1 MIRLYV
7 DLDAALA
14 QTLHIKENIFRI
26 FEKRPARLLAVKYIP
41 MADSQLLILDKA
53 QIQQKINRIAY
64 QILEDNLQEKEI
76 VLAGIWDRGYKL
88 ALRLQRVLQE
98 ISELKVT
105 LLRVDLERQSS
116 KLISSTDLDDSKW
129 KNKVIILV
137 DDVLNSGKTLAYGLG
152 VFLNTPHKKIRTV
165 VLVDRSHKIFP
176 IATDFVGLQMAT
188 VLKEHVEVIM
198 DVPGREDCVY
208 LS

>member
-1 MIRLYV
+1 MPQNQV
-7 DLDAALA
+7 
-14 QTLHIKENIFRI
+14 
-26 FEKRPARLLAVKYIP
+26 
-41 MADSQLLILDKA
+41 LILDKK

-64 QILEDNLQEKEI
+64 QILEDNLDEKEI
-76 VLAGIWDRGYKL
+76 ILAGIWDRGYKL
-88 ALRLQRVLQE
+88 AVRLQQTLNE
-98 ISELKVT
+98 ISEFKTT
-105 LLRVDLERQSS
+105 LLRIDLEKQSS
-116 KLISSTDLDDSKW
+116 KLVAKTDLPESNW

-176 IATDFVGLQMAT
+176 IATDFVGLELAT
-188 VLKEHVEVIM
+188 ILKEHVDVIM
-198 DVPGREDCVY
+198 DVEGEEDRVY

>member
-1 MIRLYV
+1 
-7 DLDAALA
+7 
-14 QTLHIKENIFRI
+14 
-26 FEKRPARLLAVKYIP
+26 

-98 ISELKVT
+98 ISALKVT

>member
-1 MIRLYV
+1 
-7 DLDAALA
+7 
-14 QTLHIKENIFRI
+14 
-26 FEKRPARLLAVKYIP
+26 
-41 MADSQLLILDKA
+41 MADSQLLILDKT

-64 QILEDNLQEKEI
+64 QLLEDNLDEEEI

-88 ALRLQRVLQE
+88 AIRLKAVLEE
-98 ISELKVT
+98 ISTLQVT

-116 KLISSTDLDDSKW
+116 SLVSKVDLDEERW
-129 KNKVIILV
+129 RNKVIILV
-137 DDVLNSGKTLAYGLG
+137 DDVLNSGKTLAYGVG

-176 IATDFVGLQMAT
+176 VATDFVGLQMAT
-188 VLKEHVEVIM
+188 VLKEHVDVVM
-198 DVPGREDCVY
+198 DVPGVEDSVY

>member
-1 MIRLYV
+1 
-7 DLDAALA
+7 
-14 QTLHIKENIFRI
+14 
-26 FEKRPARLLAVKYIP
+26 
-41 MADSQLLILDKA
+41 MADSKLVILDKI
-53 QIQQKINRIAY
+53 QIQQKVNRIAY
-64 QILEDNLQEKEI
+64 QILEDNLNEKEI

-88 ALRLQRVLQE
+88 AIRLREVLLK
-98 ISELKVT
+98 ISEFKII
-105 LLRVDLERQSS
+105 LLRIDLEKENS
-116 KLISSTDLDDSKW
+116 KLIANTDLDESKW

-176 IATDFVGLQMAT
+176 IATDFVGLQMST
-188 VLKEHVEVIM
+188 VLKEHV
-198 DVPGREDCVY
+198 DVVLNVEGAEDCVY

>member
-1 MIRLYV
+1 
-7 DLDAALA
+7 
-14 QTLHIKENIFRI
+14 
-26 FEKRPARLLAVKYIP
+26 
-41 MADSQLLILDKA
+41 MADSQLLILDKT

-64 QILEDNLQEKEI
+64 QLLEDNLDEEEI

-88 ALRLQRVLQE
+88 AIRLKSVLE
-98 ISELKVT
+98 DISTLKVT

-116 KLISSTDLDDSKW
+116 SLVSKVDLDEERW
-129 KNKVIILV
+129 RNKVIILV

-176 IATDFVGLQMAT
+176 VATDFVGLQMAT
-188 VLKEHVEVIM
+188 VLKEHVDVVM
-198 DVPGREDCVY
+198 DVPGVEDSVY

>member
-1 MIRLYV
+1 MPDTQV
-7 DLDAALA
+7 
-14 QTLHIKENIFRI
+14 
-26 FEKRPARLLAVKYIP
+26 
-41 MADSQLLILDKA
+41 LILDKK
-53 QIQQKINRIAY
+53 QIDQKINRIAY
-64 QILEDNLQEKEI
+64 QILEDNLNEKEI

-88 ALRLQRVLQE
+88 AIRLQKVLNK
-98 ISELKVT
+98 IAPFKAT
-105 LLRVDLERQSS
+105 LLRVDLEKQNS
-116 KLISSTDLDDSKW
+116 KLVAKTDLEPADW

-176 IATDFVGLQMAT
+176 IATDFVGLELST
-188 VLKEHVEVIM
+188 ILKEHVDVVM
-198 DVPGREDCVY
+198 DVEGEEDRVY

>member
-1 MIRLYV
+1 
-7 DLDAALA
+7 
-14 QTLHIKENIFRI
+14 
-26 FEKRPARLLAVKYIP
+26 
-41 MADSQLLILDKA
+41 MAESQLLILDKK

-64 QILEDNLQEKEI
+64 QILEDNLNEKEI

-88 ALRLQRVLQE
+88 ALRLKKVLTK
-98 ISELKVT
+98 ISDLKVT
-105 LLRVDLERQSS
+105 MLKVELDRVST
-116 KLISSTDLDDSKW
+116 KLIASTDLDETHW

-176 IATDFVGLQMAT
+176 IATDFVGLQLAT
-188 VLKEHVEVIM
+188 VLKEHVDVVM
-198 DVPGREDCVY
+198 DVEGEEDKVY

>member
-1 MIRLYV
+1 MP
-7 DLDAALA
+7 
-14 QTLHIKENIFRI
+14 ENQ
-26 FEKRPARLLAVKYIP
+26 V
-41 MADSQLLILDKA
+41 LILDKK
-53 QIQQKINRIAY
+53 QIEQKINRIAY
-64 QILEDNLQEKEI
+64 QILEDNLTEKEI

-88 ALRLQRVLQE
+88 AIRLKTVLDS
-98 ISELKVT
+98 IATFKVT
-105 LLRVDLERQSS
+105 LLRVDLEKQNS
-116 KLISSTDLDDSKW
+116 KLVAKTDLGESEW

-176 IATDFVGLQMAT
+176 IATDFVGLELAT
-188 VLKEHVEVIM
+188 ILKEHVDVVM
-198 DVPGREDCVY
+198 DVDGEEDRVY

>member
-1 MIRLYV
+1 MP
-7 DLDAALA
+7 
-14 QTLHIKENIFRI
+14 ENQ
-26 FEKRPARLLAVKYIP
+26 V
-41 MADSQLLILDKA
+41 LILDKQ
-53 QIQQKINRIAY
+53 QIEQKINRIAY
-64 QILEDNLQEKEI
+64 QILEDNLGEKEI

-88 ALRLQRVLQE
+88 ALRLQNVLTE
-98 ISELKVT
+98 IADFKIT
-105 LLRVDLERQSS
+105 LLRVDLEKQNS
-116 KLISSTDLDDSKW
+116 KLIAKTDLGESEW

-176 IATDFVGLQMAT
+176 IATDFVGLELAT
-188 VLKEHVEVIM
+188 ILKEHVNVVM
-198 DVPGREDCVY
+198 DVEGEEDRVY

>member
-1 MIRLYV
+1 MYANKHL
-7 DLDAALA
+7 
-14 QTLHIKENIFRI
+14 Q
-26 FEKRPARLLAVKYIP
+26 
-41 MADSQLLILDKA
+41 MADSRLLILDKK
-53 QIQQKINRIAY
+53 QIQQKINRMAY
-64 QILEDNLQEKEI
+64 QILEDNLNEKEI

-88 ALRLQRVLQE
+88 ALRLKDILLE

-105 LLRVDLERQSS
+105 MFKIELEKDTSS
-116 KLISSTDLDDSKW
+116 LKAVTDPEPVKV

-137 DDVLNSGKTLAYGLG
+137 DDVLNSGKTLAYGFG

-176 IATDFVGLQMAT
+176 VATDFVGLQMAT
-188 VLKEHVEVIM
+188 VLKEHV
-198 DVPGREDCVY
+198 DVVLDVEGQEDGVY